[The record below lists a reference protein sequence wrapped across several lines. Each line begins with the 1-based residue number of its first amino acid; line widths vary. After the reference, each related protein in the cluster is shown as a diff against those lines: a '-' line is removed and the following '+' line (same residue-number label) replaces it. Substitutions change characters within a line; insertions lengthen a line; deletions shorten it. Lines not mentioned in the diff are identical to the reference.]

1 MINLKFL
8 KGMFKDTGRSDQPDE
23 TYRDALNAVLDPTKA
38 AVSNEYGTKLL
49 VNMLTSQNRIINPV
63 GQIALPNDDFIVF
76 GLHGQ
81 QSYIIY
87 VDTKINDYQF
97 LLITPGNPG
106 LLQPELG
113 DLNFDLNHTISGEFR
128 ISPTGDIII
137 YFTDNYYN
145 LATEP
150 NTGIEYVSNFNPPRS
165 FNVSKQKR
173 FLEDNP
179 LATPYYLYNI
189 PGSRIDSLNIFK
201 HAGSIPQLTDV
212 EILRGGGIESGT
224 YFLGLSYADEDLTE
238 TNVLVMSNPVYI
250 VPADEAT
257 IPFEMISG
265 APKETQTA
273 KSISWD
279 VEVTS
284 SDYKYV
290 VPYVVQR
297 IGTAQFVYK
306 LEPVEISSN
315 FNVVYSGIEGV
326 ASAAIEDTVIDK
338 VRYLTCRSLTQL
350 DNRLYMANLTGRKD
364 LGFQR
369 FANRIKLTVGTSKI
383 EHFDPRRYDHYNLNE
398 GYSKIINIDAANG
411 SQDQNIPP
419 TDYWKQDG
427 TIFPYIENI
436 IALQENASKGYR
448 DSSLLYKKK
457 TYRRGEVYAFYISLV
472 LKDGTETF
480 AYHIPGRNIVS
491 AKEKEQVIGF
501 TELEETSRF
510 DPQALAYQYLDT
522 TLLVS
527 NQSTGFWEN
536 QHETYPTSP
545 EFEVWG
551 TNANGTPQYEDTLV
565 GKKVRHHKMPS
576 NKNSLYSYAEHS
588 ADFSTPN
595 LSLDSGT
602 EGDVIFD
609 ETIRLLYIQL
619 RDIKIPRFILE
630 QIQGF
635 KVYYAKRTQS
645 NKTIIGQSASFPSI
659 PILSGSLTNQ
669 RQYAVKDSKHMMWYM
684 NGFTHSRSLIT
695 DNASTSG
702 KYLGQPVIQMH
713 DFNLLRTKQ
722 TVATATHVDVQYVMT
737 MQYWRGGYKNA
748 APTEIT
754 SGGEWRFK
762 SFRAGYG
769 DDDYAWV
776 HPDLGNTIDYEYA
789 SNSPYFDVAGPQNLD
804 GRVVIAARY
813 SRPGQAGVDVG
824 TGSSSGYWSETNQDQ
839 ILSGLR
845 SVFMI
850 EPEGASYLQGLSF
863 LKNVSSTAFKGATY
877 LVNNSGASSIA
888 ISLASGLP
896 VLRGFYSDT
905 WLTKGGEAYAS
916 TSTVGNNI
924 YVYDVIGPNRTT
936 IQKSERADGFPN
948 FYLLNLC
955 SAKTDV
961 FEPFDS
967 QKLVFTGYFHP
978 IDVKIDYET
987 GQGQNP
993 YQKERQ
999 DSYYD
1004 GVLTEPIYG
1013 GDTYICRYGYRV
1025 TSQSFAM
1032 KYFVKGINN
1041 SHPSNANST
1050 WGKWLYGDIP
1060 LDIANGYTFGNKV
1073 LWGVGNYSQR
1083 KHTIENQSNW
1093 IKGDVDPVSTVIQY
1107 FVESDDN
1114 INFRHA
1120 GDVERGV
1127 TVPNSMYFDKF
1138 TAADVVYRSP
1148 LADLTK
1154 MDHILYEDHFS
1165 LVQDIRVT
1173 VPFPKRDR
1181 STNLFPNRV
1190 IRSLVQDGNFN
1201 DTYSYFLALDYKD
1214 FAQNKG
1220 QITNIFKLENL
1231 LYIHTER
1238 SLFRTKGKQ
1247 NLELGDSTQAYI
1259 GTGDIFAQEPD
1270 EFIQTQE
1277 GYLGNYNLFGSL
1289 LTKEGYVFVAYKAR
1303 KIFLIS
1309 NQVMELSENGLDIWC
1324 DENIPFTLEAFG
1336 YNFTGINIDAPTGD
1350 FGFITSYD
1358 PGFSRV
1364 LITKREIA
1372 PTQAFVNL
1380 FNSGTIVY
1388 IPENNTFLNK
1398 KSNKKIS
1405 FTDPLYFTKS
1415 GWTISYSTG
1424 FKVWASRHSYVPPLY
1439 AYNSTTMYSFN
1450 PDWPGKMY
1458 SHDDMENPG
1467 LIYDELKNFEIDF
1480 IMTGERMRTQQ
1491 GISDTKVADKIAQS
1505 VKFYTEVFFKNP
1517 RSIQQVKQQFNP
1529 GFTQFYVYNTTQIS
1543 GETTFQYLKN
1553 IRKVDNEW
1561 SFNEFRDIAAS
1572 SFSTSLVQGQTNVQ
1586 DNDYLGTFTNLETVS
1601 MFLSEGVVNQAY
1613 IDSNKPWYERKR
1625 FVDKFFGVRLIAN
1638 NQSKTLINL
1647 YSASVAYRQS
1657 FR

>member
-1 MINLKFL
+1 
-8 KGMFKDTGRSDQPDE
+8 MFKDTGRGDQPDG
-23 TYRDALNAVLDPTKA
+23 TYRDALNAVIDPTKIA
-38 AVSNEYGTKLL
+38 ISNEYGTKLL
-49 VNMLTSQNRIINPV
+49 VDIKTAQNRAVNPV
-63 GQIALPNDDFIVF
+63 GQIALPNDDFIIF
-76 GLHGQ
+76 GVESSL
-81 QSYIIY
+81 SYITY
-87 VDTKINDYQF
+87 VDTKVNSYQF

-113 DLNFDLNHTISGEFR
+113 DLNFDLNHTIHGEFR

-137 YFTDNYYN
+137 YFTDNYYS

-150 NTGIEYVSNFNPPRS
+150 NTNIEYISSYNPPRS
-165 FNVSKQKR
+165 FNVTRQKK
-173 FLEDNP
+173 FLDSNP
-179 LATPYYLYNI
+179 LATPFYLYNL
-189 PGSRIDSLNIFK
+189 PGAKIDTLNIFK
-201 HAGSIPQLTDV
+201 HSGPIPQFNDV
-212 EILRGGGIESGT
+212 EILRGGGLESGT

-250 VPADEAT
+250 VPTDEAT

-273 KSISWD
+273 KSIAWQI
-279 VEVTS
+279 EVPS

-290 VPYVVQR
+290 IPYIVQR

-306 LEPVEISSN
+306 LEPVEVSQN
-315 FNVVYSGIEGV
+315 FNVVYSGIEKS

-369 FANRIKLTVGTSKI
+369 FANRITLSVGTESI
-383 EHFDPRRYDHYNLNE
+383 PNFDPRRYDHYNLNE
-398 GYSKIINIDAANG
+398 GYAKIYNPDAAG
-411 SQDQNIPP
+411 GQQIFLFPP
-419 TDYWKQDG
+419 IDHWKQDG
-427 TIFPYIENI
+427 TAFPYLENI
-436 IALQENASKGYR
+436 INLQKDASKGYR

-472 LKDGTETF
+472 LKDGTETY

-491 AKEKEQVIGF
+491 ATEKEQVINIPG
-501 TELEETSRF
+501 LEETARF
-510 DPQALAYQYLDT
+510 DPQALVYQYTDT
-522 TLLVS
+522 TLLTT

-536 QHETYPTSP
+536 QHEFYPNSP
-545 EFEVWG
+545 EFDIWG
-551 TNANGTPQYEDTLV
+551 TDANGVPQYENTLI
-565 GKKVRHHKMPS
+565 GAKVRHHKMPS
-576 NKNSLYSYAEHS
+576 NKNSLYSFIEQNIDYS
-588 ADFSTPN
+588 VPN
-595 LSLDSGT
+595 LNNDSSS
-602 EGDVIFD
+602 EGEVIFD
-609 ETIRLLYIQL
+609 ESVRILYVQL
-619 RDIKIPRFILE
+619 KDIKIPKFILE

-635 KVYYAKRTQS
+635 KVYYAKRTQE
-645 NKTIIGQSASFPSI
+645 NKTIIGQSASMPAV
-659 PILSGSLTNQ
+659 PILAGSLANQ
-669 RQYAVKDSKHMMWYM
+669 REYAITDAKHMMWYM
-684 NGFTHSRSLIT
+684 NGFTHTRSLIT
-695 DNASTSG
+695 ENTATSG
-702 KYLGQPVIQMH
+702 SYLGQPIIQMH

-722 TVATATHVDVQYVMT
+722 TVATATHVDIQYIMT
-737 MQYWRGGYKNA
+737 MQYWKGGYKNA
-748 APTEIT
+748 APTNI
-754 SGGEWRFK
+754 GGEWRFK

-789 SNSPYFDVAGPQNLD
+789 SNSVFFDVAGPKNLD
-804 GRVVIAARY
+804 GRVVIAAKY
-813 SRPGQAGVDVG
+813 ARPGQAGIDVG
-824 TGSSSGYWSETNQDQ
+824 TGFTSGYWSETNQDQ

-850 EPEGASYLQGLSF
+850 EPEGATYLQGLSF

-888 ISLASGLP
+888 LSLASGLP
-896 VLRGFYSDT
+896 TLHGYLSSG
-905 WLTKGGEAYAS
+905 WLASGGEAYLS
-916 TSTVGNNI
+916 DGLVSIPKN
-924 YVYDVIGPNRTT
+924 TT
-936 IQKSERADGFPN
+936 IRKSEASDGRPN

-961 FEPFDS
+961 FEPFDN
-967 QKLVFTGYFHP
+967 QKLVFTGYYHP
-978 IDVKIDYET
+978 ISSDINYIT
-987 GQGQNP
+987 GQGDNP
-993 YQKERQ
+993 FIDGEI
-999 DSYYD
+999 DSYYS
-1004 GVLTEPIYG
+1004 GVTTQPIYG

-1032 KYFVKGINN
+1032 KYFAKGINQN
-1041 SHPSNANST
+1041 WPSNANSDF
-1050 WGKWLYGDIP
+1050 GRWLYGDIP
-1060 LDIANGYTFGNKV
+1060 TDILNGYTYGIAIQNRV
-1073 LWGVGNYSQR
+1073 LWGTGNYLQR
-1083 KHTIENQSNW
+1083 QAAIQNESNW
-1093 IKGDVDPVSTVIQY
+1093 IKGDVDPVSTVFQY

-1120 GDVERGV
+1120 GDIEKGV
-1127 TVPNSMYFDKF
+1127 TVNNSMYFDKF
-1138 TAADVVYRSP
+1138 TAADIVYRSP

-1173 VPFPKRDR
+1173 VPFPKRDK

-1190 IRSLVQDGNFN
+1190 IRSVVQDGNFN

-1220 QITNIFKLENL
+1220 QITNIFKLDNL
-1231 LYIHTER
+1231 LFIHTER

-1247 NLELGDSTQAYI
+1247 NIELGDATQAYI
-1259 GTGDIFAQEPD
+1259 GSGDIFAQEPD

-1289 LTKEGYVFVAYKAR
+1289 LTKEGYVFIAYKAR
-1303 KIFLIS
+1303 KIFLIT
-1309 NQVMELSENGLDIWC
+1309 NQVAELSENGLDIWC

-1336 YNFTGINIDAPTGD
+1336 YNFSNINIDAPTGD
-1350 FGFITSYD
+1350 YGFITSYD

-1364 LITKREIA
+1364 LVTKKEIA
-1372 PTQAFVNL
+1372 PTQTFINL
-1380 FNSGTIVY
+1380 FNSGGIVY
-1388 IPENNTFLNK
+1388 ESSTNTFFNK
-1398 KSNKKIS
+1398 KTNRTLN
-1405 FTDPLYFTKS
+1405 FNDPIYFIKS
-1415 GWTISYSTG
+1415 GWTLSYSTG
-1424 FKVWASRHSYVPPLY
+1424 FKVWASRHSYLPPLY

-1450 PDWPGKMY
+1450 PDIPSRMY

-1467 LIYDELKNFEIDF
+1467 LIYDTLKNFELDF

-1491 GISDTKVADKIAQS
+1491 GISDTKIVDKIAQS
-1505 VKFYTEVFFKNP
+1505 VKFYTEVFLKNP

-1529 GFTQFYVYNTTQIS
+1529 GFTSFYVYNTVQIS
-1543 GETTFQYLKN
+1543 GENKFVYLKN

-1561 SFNEFRDIAAS
+1561 SFNDFRDISLSAPNS
-1572 SFSTSLVQGQTNVQ
+1572 SLVQGQTDVQ
-1586 DNDYLGTFTNLETVS
+1586 DNDYLGTNTYLTNTP
-1601 MFLSEGVVNQAY
+1601 MFLSEGIINQNY
-1613 IDSNKPWYERKR
+1613 INSNKPWYEKKK